1 MSKTYIPKMGPKK
14 AVAPPE
20 RRKVNYDNGR
30 NLMTRDLKDWYQT
43 HKDYYNEFKS
53 SIEGAFLNGDEKTIF
68 KLIGELR
75 NPILPKDISTLE
87 ACKDLFTEEPVKL
100 GEFKPRNTEAVDWVS
115 NDLDANLASKFHPF
129 SADNKE
135 ALLDSFKKGE
145 LFTDRYRAIL
155 FWLYLDGGQMFMVM
169 QMAEKMETQKLT
181 DNERK
186 WGEMVTE
193 SIVDKGVTTRTFN
206 KRYWKQF
213 FSFEGMKTAKKY
225 IANALAFSKG
235 KGGRFMGIYLLEDLL
250 NGPDRESILKNIG
263 SVVSNRKKDTDLACL
278 LVLLVRTGNID
289 ENIKYKPFHEAL
301 KSQFP
306 DAGIGTERRP
316 QQLYNNMIFY
326 GGKTLTSNT
335 LRRCEEL
342 IEEHRKALQIQ

>member
-1 MSKTYIPKMGPKK
+1 MEPKK

-30 NLMTRDLKDWYQT
+30 NLMTRDLTDWYQT
-43 HKDYYNEFKS
+43 HKDYYIEFKS

-213 FSFEGMKTAKKY
+213 FSFEGMKTAKSTLPMLWLSPKERVDASWEY
-225 IANALAFSKG
+225 ICWRISLTDLTEKAFS
-235 KGGRFMGIYLLEDLL
+235 RTLA
-250 NGPDRESILKNIG
+250 
-263 SVVSNRKKDTDLACL
+263 VS
-278 LVLLVRTGNID
+278 
-289 ENIKYKPFHEAL
+289 
-301 KSQFP
+301 
-306 DAGIGTERRP
+306 
-316 QQLYNNMIFY
+316 
-326 GGKTLTSNT
+326 
-335 LRRCEEL
+335 
-342 IEEHRKALQIQ
+342 

>member
-14 AVAPPE
+14 TVAPPE

-30 NLMTRDLKDWYQT
+30 NLMTRNLKNWYKT
-43 HKDYYNEFKS
+43 HKDYYKEFKS
-53 SIEGAFLNGDEKTIF
+53 SIEGAFLNGDEKTVF
-68 KLIGELR
+68 ELIGELR
-75 NPILPKDISTLE
+75 SPILPKDTSIFE
-87 ACKDLFTEEPVKL
+87 ACKELLTEETVKL
-100 GEFKPRNTEAVDWVS
+100 GEFEPRNTEVVDWVS
-115 NDLDANLASKFHPF
+115 NDLDATIAAKYHPF
-129 SADNKE
+129 SADNKD
-135 ALLDSFKKGE
+135 ALLDAFKKGE
-145 LFTDRYRAIL
+145 LLTDRYMAIL
-155 FWLYLDGGQMFMVM
+155 YWLHLDGGQMFMLM

-213 FSFEGMKTAKKY
+213 FSFEGMRTAKKY
-225 IANALAFSKG
+225 ITNALAVSKG

-263 SVVSNRKKDTDLACL
+263 NVVRNRKKDTDLACL

-289 ENIKYKPFHEAL
+289 ENMKYKPFHEAL

-316 QQLYNNMIFY
+316 QQLYNNMVFY

-335 LRRCEEL
+335 LKRCENL
-342 IEEHRKALQIQ
+342 IEKHRKALQIQ

>member
-1 MSKTYIPKMGPKK
+1 MGPKK

-30 NLMTRDLKDWYQT
+30 NLMTRDLKNWYQT
-43 HKDYYNEFKS
+43 HKDYYNEFKY
-53 SIEGAFLNGDEKTIF
+53 SIEGAFLNGDEKTVF
-68 KLIGELR
+68 ELIGNLR
-75 NPILPKDISTLE
+75 SPILPKGTSTLE
-87 ACKDLFTEEPVKL
+87 ACKDLLTEETVKL
-100 GEFKPRNTEAVDWVS
+100 GEFEPRNTEGADWVS
-115 NDLDANLASKFHPF
+115 NDLDATIAAKYHPF
-129 SADNKE
+129 SADNKD
-135 ALLDSFKKGE
+135 ALLDAFKKGE
-145 LFTDRYRAIL
+145 LLTDRYKAIL
-155 FWLYLDGGQMFMVM
+155 YWLFLDGGQMFMMM

-213 FSFEGMKTAKKY
+213 FSFEGMRTAKKY
-225 IANALAFSKG
+225 ITNALVVSKG

-263 SVVSNRKKDTDLACL
+263 CVVRNRKKDTDLACL
-278 LVLLVRTGNID
+278 LVLLVRTGNVD
-289 ENIKYKPFHEAL
+289 ENMKYKPFHEAP

-316 QQLYNNMIFY
+316 QQLYNNMVFY

-335 LRRCEEL
+335 LKRCENL
-342 IEEHRKALQIQ
+342 IEEHRKVLQIQ

>member
-1 MSKTYIPKMGPKK
+1 MPMSKTYIPKMGPKK
-14 AVAPPE
+14 TVAPPE

-30 NLMTRDLKDWYQT
+30 NLMTRNLKNWYKT
-43 HKDYYNEFKS
+43 HKDYYKEFKS
-53 SIEGAFLNGDEKTIF
+53 SIEGAFLNGDEKTVF
-68 KLIGELR
+68 ELIGELR
-75 NPILPKDISTLE
+75 SPILPKDTSIFAE
-87 ACKDLFTEEPVKL
+87 V
-100 GEFKPRNTEAVDWVS
+100 VDWVS
-115 NDLDANLASKFHPF
+115 NDLDATIAAKYHPF
-129 SADNKE
+129 SADNKD
-135 ALLDSFKKGE
+135 ALLDAFKKGE
-145 LFTDRYRAIL
+145 LLTDRYMAIL
-155 FWLYLDGGQMFMVM
+155 YWLHLDGGQMFMLM

-213 FSFEGMKTAKKY
+213 FSFEGMRTAKKY
-225 IANALAFSKG
+225 ITNALAVSKG

-263 SVVSNRKKDTDLACL
+263 NVVRNRKKDTD
-278 LVLLVRTGNID
+278 
-289 ENIKYKPFHEAL
+289 
-301 KSQFP
+301 QFP

-316 QQLYNNMIFY
+316 QQLYNNMVFY

-335 LRRCEEL
+335 LKRCENL
-342 IEEHRKALQIQ
+342 IEKHRKALSNSIEYQLFNQKNVRLIGVSINRTFYFSTLTA